1 MWCRVGRTWNAHG
14 QGCLGRHAVV
24 KGSVS
29 TTRGG
34 ASGRSAVI
42 IITSGERVG
51 CIVVVRCV
59 VVVHVEGI
67 SLTVLVGF
75 FLAVVFAVTVR

>member
-1 MWCRVGRTWNAHG
+1 MWRRVGRTWNAHG

-24 KGSVS
+24 KGSIS
-29 TTRGG
+29 TGGGG

-59 VVVHVEGI
+59 VVHIEGI
-67 SLTVLVGF
+67 GLTVLGF
-75 FLAVVFAVTVR
+75 FLAIVFAVTVR

>member
-1 MWCRVGRTWNAHG
+1 MWRRVGRTWNAHG

-29 TTRGG
+29 TGG
-34 ASGRSAVI
+34 ARGRSAVI

-59 VVVHVEGI
+59 VVHIEGI
-67 SLTVLVGF
+67 GLTVLGF
-75 FLAVVFAVTVR
+75 FLAIVFAVAVR